1 MKRSLFYILF
11 AGMVFSGCKK
21 DFLET
26 KPTTSID
33 APDAFSTPD
42 KVTAAM
48 NGLYDLMTLSTFTNH
63 IMLTTDIKGGDMLVV
78 STGNYSRFVTEYQF
92 LQSPTAG
99 YGTQFWRDGFRLIS
113 NTNQAIKNLPTAPIS
128 DAQKNDFLAEARMIR
143 AWGNYQ
149 LVRLFGQPYS
159 VAPTS
164 LGIPK
169 LETPIGEK
177 DPTPARATVKEIY
190 DFIVADLTFAAT
202 NLSSTRNSVFRVTKN
217 AAYGMLARVYLDMEQ
232 WKLASDNAKLARAG
246 FSLAPGAD
254 LLKGFVDPTSEW
266 IWGLDYRSDD
276 NSGYLQVASFQEPYD
291 IGYSTF
297 RATSTFFNLF
307 AADDIRKKLFYVN
320 ETKVA
325 TYEGDALQRDKPMI
339 SRDGYLMNKFY
350 FRSAW
355 DLDVPLMRSAEMYLI
370 EAEAEAE
377 LGNTV
382 PAQTALYAV
391 QKRSIPTAVISAN
404 TGNALKAEIQVE
416 RRKEL
421 FGEGFRFFDILRR
434 KETLVRTSPEHWA
447 PLTLA
452 PGAQK
457 NILPIPQSEREV
469 SGLPQNPGYN

>member
-1 MKRSLFYILF
+1 
-11 AGMVFSGCKK
+11 
-21 DFLET
+21 
-26 KPTTSID
+26 
-33 APDAFSTPD
+33 
-42 KVTAAM
+42 
-48 NGLYDLMTLSTFTNH
+48 
-63 IMLTTDIKGGDMLVV
+63 MLTTDIKGGDMLVV
-78 STGNYSRFVTEYQF
+78 STGNYNRFVTEYRF

-113 NTNQAIKNLPTAPIS
+113 NTNQAIKNLPNAPIS

-143 AWGNYQ
+143 AWTNYQ

-159 VAPTS
+159 VAPNS

-177 DPTPARATVKEIY
+177 DPTPARATVKDIY
-190 DFIVADLTFAAT
+190 DFIIADLTFAAN
-202 NLSSTRNSVFRVTKN
+202 NLSASRNSIFRVTKN
-217 AAYGMLARVYLDMEQ
+217 AAYGMLARVYLDMEN

-246 FSLAPGAD
+246 FNLAPGAD

-266 IWGLDYRSDD
+266 IWALDYRSDD

-297 RATSTFFNLF
+297 RATPSFFNLF
-307 AADDIRKKLFYVN
+307 GADDIRQKLFFVN
-320 ETKVA
+320 LKKVE
-325 TYEGDALQRDKPMI
+325 TYEGDALQRDAPKVKG
-339 SRDGYLMNKFY
+339 DGYLMNKFY

-377 LGNTV
+377 LGNTLA
-382 PAQTALYAV
+382 AQTALYEV
-391 QKRSIPTAVISAN
+391 QKRSIPTATISSN
-404 TGNALKAEIQVE
+404 TGAALETEIQVE

-434 KETLVRTSPEHWA
+434 KETLDRTAPEHWS
-447 PLTLA
+447 PITLT
-452 PGAQK
+452 PGADK

-469 SGLPQNPGYN
+469 SGLEQNPGYN